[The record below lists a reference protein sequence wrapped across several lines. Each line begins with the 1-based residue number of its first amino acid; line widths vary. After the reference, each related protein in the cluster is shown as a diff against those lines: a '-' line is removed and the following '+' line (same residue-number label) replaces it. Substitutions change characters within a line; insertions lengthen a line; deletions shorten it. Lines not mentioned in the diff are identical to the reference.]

1 MAAVK
6 PMYAVGIDPGSR
18 RTRVVICTYENGR
31 IRFLGAGDTESQGWL
46 KGRIADQ
53 SAVSESVL
61 AALRAAEHSAGGA
74 SVESAVVGM
83 GGPTTRGHS
92 GRGVLE
98 LGYVREIDRR
108 DVTRVV
114 DRASRVQLMEDRMVL
129 QLFPQDFVVD
139 DHPGHRDPRK
149 MLASRLEIN
158 VHLITCSVQEHNSLV
173 GAVNQAHLT
182 VEETVFEALAACY
195 AVVLPE
201 ARREGIA
208 VVDIGAQSSE
218 LVIYHG
224 DAMHLASAIPVCG
237 DHFTRDL
244 AQALHLSFDDAETV
258 KLHFGNAVSADVAEN
273 SLIELPSPEDRPR
286 RDAQRRFVSRI
297 LEARAVELFKFVR
310 GEFARVGMDRALIGG
325 VFLTGAGSKLAGLCD
340 AAENVLECQT
350 RFGWTEGIQDW
361 PPELNDPE
369 WCTVAGLAMYSAKLK
384 QQLQFQKD
392 NASWLGKML
401 K

>member
-1 MAAVK
+1 
-6 PMYAVGIDPGSR
+6 
-18 RTRVVICTYENGR
+18 ICVYENGR
-31 IRFLGAGDTESQGWL
+31 LRFLGAGETESQGWL

-61 AALRAAEHSAGGA
+61 AAVRAAEHSAGGV
-74 SVESAVVGM
+74 SVESGVGGM
-83 GGPTTRGHS
+83 GGPPTRGH
-92 GRGVLE
+92 RGPGGVGT
-98 LGYVREIDRR
+98 GYVRGSDRG
-108 DVTRVV
+108 DVKRVV
-114 DRASRVQLMEDRMVL
+114 DRASRVQLLEDRMVL

-173 GAVNQAHLT
+173 GAVNQAHLS

-218 LVIYHG
+218 LVIYYG
-224 DAMHLASAIPVCG
+224 DAMHLASALPVSG

-244 AQALHLSFDDAETV
+244 AQALHLSFEEAEVV
-258 KLHFGNAVSADVAEN
+258 KLQFGSAVSGDVAEN
-273 SLIELPSPEDRPR
+273 SYVELPTPEDRPR
-286 RDAQRRFVSRI
+286 RDVQRRLVGRI

-310 GEFARVGMDRALIGG
+310 GEFARVGMD
-325 VFLTGAGSKLAGLCD
+325 
-340 AAENVLECQT
+340 
-350 RFGWTEGIQDW
+350 
-361 PPELNDPE
+361 
-369 WCTVAGLAMYSAKLK
+369 
-384 QQLQFQKD
+384 
-392 NASWLGKML
+392 
-401 K
+401 

>member
-1 MAAVK
+1 V
-6 PMYAVGIDPGSR
+6 
-18 RTRVVICTYENGR
+18 N
-31 IRFLGAGDTESQGWL
+31 
-46 KGRIADQ
+46 
-53 SAVSESVL
+53 
-61 AALRAAEHSAGGA
+61 
-74 SVESAVVGM
+74 
-83 GGPTTRGHS
+83 
-92 GRGVLE
+92 
-98 LGYVREIDRR
+98 
-108 DVTRVV
+108 RVV

-158 VHLITCSVQEHNSLV
+158 VHLITCSIQEHNSLV

-195 AVVLPE
+195 AVVMPE

-218 LVIYHG
+218 LVIYYG
-224 DAMHLASAIPVCG
+224 DAMHLASTIPVCG

-244 AQALHLSFDDAETV
+244 AQALHLSFDDAEIV
-258 KLHFGNAVSADVAEN
+258 KLHFGNAVSSDIPEN
-273 SLIELPSPEDRPR
+273 VYVELPTPEDRPR
-286 RDAQRRFVSRI
+286 RDAQRNLVSRI
-297 LEARAVELFKFVR
+297 LEARAVELFKYVR
-310 GEFARVGMDRALIGG
+310 NEFARVGMDRALIGG

-369 WCTVAGLAMYSAKLK
+369 WCTAAGLAMYSAKLK
-384 QQLQFQKD
+384 QQMQFQKD
-392 NASWLGKML
+392 NVSWLGRML